1 MLNISLI
8 TNPNQAVAT
17 LEETPG
23 ISVGARKRLIVLT

>member
-8 TNPNQAVAT
+8 TNPNQVVAN
-17 LEETPG
+17 LEVTSG